1 MQEFVF
7 CFVPKIVFYKVGC
20 CRKRNI
26 ENQPNCSECQLNAG
40 VVTNNSAK
48 KQLNYWK
55 DLSVM
60 KLELK
65 QKHTKLLPFHIL

>member
-1 MQEFVF
+1 M
-7 CFVPKIVFYKVGC
+7 P
-20 CRKRNI
+20 
-26 ENQPNCSECQLNAG
+26 

-48 KQLNYWK
+48 KQLKYWK

-65 QKHTKLLPFHIL
+65 QKHTKLCLSTYYKYQPPANFVLFPDREKTLSKKGGGG